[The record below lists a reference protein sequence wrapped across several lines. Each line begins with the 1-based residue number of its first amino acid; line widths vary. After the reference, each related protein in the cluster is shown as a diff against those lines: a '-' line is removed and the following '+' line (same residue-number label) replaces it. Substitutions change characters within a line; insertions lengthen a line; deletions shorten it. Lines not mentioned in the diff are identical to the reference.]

1 MGTAGLRLCAER
13 VGEMEDGGVKGTR
26 ALWAESMLMLGEEAD
41 CAAKAAAMLEMG
53 F

>member
-1 MGTAGLRLCAER
+1 MGAAGLRLCAER

-26 ALWAESMLMLGEEAD
+26 ALWVESMLVLEEAD

>member
-1 MGTAGLRLCAER
+1 
-13 VGEMEDGGVKGTR
+13 VKGTR
-26 ALWAESMLMLGEEAD
+26 ALWVESMLVLVLEEAD